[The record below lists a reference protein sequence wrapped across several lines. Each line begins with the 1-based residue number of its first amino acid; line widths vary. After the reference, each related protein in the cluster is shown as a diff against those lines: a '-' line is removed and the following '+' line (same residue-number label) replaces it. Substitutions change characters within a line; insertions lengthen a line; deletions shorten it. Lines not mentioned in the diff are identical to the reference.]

1 MTCSCGIRTAW
12 QAALTAALLAL
23 LSGCAERPPKAGD
36 TKPAGAV
43 ELTADGFGE
52 AIADGVAL
60 VDFWAEWC
68 PPCRKQGPI
77 VEKLA
82 AEYQGRALIGKVD
95 LDEAR
100 DLAVELGVE
109 AIPTLI
115 LFKDGEEIQRVVGLT
130 LEKDLRSLLE
140 EALGGD

>member
-1 MTCSCGIRTAW
+1 MTCSGGVRTTW
-12 QAALTAALLAL
+12 PAALTAAFFVL
-23 LSGCAERPPKAGD
+23 LSGCAERPGKAGD
-36 TKPAGAV
+36 TKPADAV
-43 ELTADGFGE
+43 KLTADGFGE
-52 AIADGVAL
+52 ATADGVAL
-60 VDFWAEWC
+60 VDFWAAWC

-82 AEYQGRALIGKVD
+82 ADYQGRALIGKMN

-100 DLAVELGVE
+100 DLAGELGVK

-130 LEKDLRSLLE
+130 SEKDLRALLE
-140 EALGGD
+140 EALGGE

>member
-1 MTCSCGIRTAW
+1 MTCSGGVRTAGP
-12 QAALTAALLAL
+12 AALSAAFFVL
-23 LSGCAERPPKAGD
+23 LSGCAERPSKAAD

-52 AIADGVAL
+52 ATADGVAL

-77 VEKLA
+77 IDKLA
-82 AEYQGRALIGKVD
+82 ADYRGRALVGKVNV
-95 LDEAR
+95 DEAR
-100 DLAVELGVE
+100 DLAGEFEVE

-115 LFKDGEEIQRVVGLT
+115 IFEEIQRVVGLAQ
-130 LEKDLRSLLE
+130 EEDLRALLE